1 MWMHGIGG
9 VGMGLGLLVWVALLG
24 GIAAIMVW
32 ATRQYATRAGSGRSE
47 DALEILRRRYAQGE
61 ITREQF
67 EQMKKDLKA

>member
-9 VGMGLGLLVWVALLG
+9 VGMGLGILVWLALLG
-24 GIAAIMVW
+24 GIAALVVW
-32 ATRQYATRAGSGRSE
+32 ATRQYAPRAGSGRSE

>member
-9 VGMGLGLLVWVALLG
+9 IGMGLGILVWLALLG
-24 GIAAIMVW
+24 GIAALVVW
-32 ATRQYATRAGSGRSE
+32 AVRQYSPRTGAGPGE

-67 EQMKKDLKA
+67 EQMKRDLKA